1 MINSVEKVYA
11 VSEFIGYKMT
21 LSDGT
26 VWDVPLDPRNTHY
39 IEIQAWAAID
49 GNNIT
54 DPGA

>member
-21 LSDGT
+21 LSDGM
-26 VWDVPLDPRNTHY
+26 VWHVPLDPRNTHY

>member
-1 MINSVEKVYA
+1 MINAVEKVYS
-11 VSEFIGYKMT
+11 VGEFIGYKMT

-26 VWDVPLDPRNTHY
+26 VWDVPLDQRNIHY
-39 IEIQAWAAID
+39 KEIEAWAAID

>member
-1 MINSVEKVYA
+1 MINSVEKVYS

-21 LSDGT
+21 LSDGM
-26 VWDVPLDPRNTHY
+26 VWHVPLDPRNTHY
-39 IEIQAWAAID
+39 KEIQEWAAID

>member
-1 MINSVEKVYA
+1 MINAVEKVYS
-11 VSEFIGYKMT
+11 VGEFIGYKMT

-26 VWDVPLDPRNTHY
+26 VWDVPLDQRNIHY
-39 IEIQAWAAID
+39 KEIEAWAAIE

>member
-1 MINSVEKVYA
+1 MINAVEKVYS
-11 VSEFIGYKMT
+11 VGEFIGYKMT

-26 VWDVPLDPRNTHY
+26 VWDVPLDQRNIHY
-39 IEIQAWAAID
+39 IEIQAWAEID

>member
-1 MINSVEKVYA
+1 MINAVEKVYS
-11 VSEFIGYKMT
+11 VGEFIGYKMT

-26 VWDVPLDPRNTHY
+26 VWDVPLYQRNIHY
-39 IEIQAWAAID
+39 IEIQAWAEID